1 MATIQGRRRGR
12 ELTYEGNDD
21 AITVNFPLVFDVRD
35 DSGTLQESDIL
46 ELPDLPKINQI
57 VTVPGS
63 RIPVACKRK
72 RAVEE
77 VGKKGYWVVT
87 CDCDNLPGKASQAL
101 GTGGSQDDPADP
113 TAWQVLADIS
123 FETTELAVETDVFGN
138 PVQNLAKRPYAEPV
152 VEKRLIPV
160 LTFTQYES
168 STTDLRG
175 IYLRN
180 DSVNDSVYA
189 NGAKGGW
196 KLTVEDADLVYKNG
210 VYCWRVDYKLRYFEK
225 VVTNLANAGQLLTID
240 RGANVIDIGNSDL
253 IYQSQ
258 GEKVVGGWN
267 PIRPQLDYIDVNG
280 DPIVDSKNNQ
290 ILGKMD
296 TSGVKASGAT
306 QGSALT
312 YWILHQTSQYLDFS
326 SFLRIQGA

>member
-72 RAVEE
+72 RAIEE
-77 VGKKGYWVVT
+77 IGKKGYWVVT

-113 TAWQVLADIS
+113 TAWQVIVDPT
-123 FETTELAVETDVFGN
+123 FETIEIAVDTDIFGN
-138 PVQNLAKRPYAEPV
+138 AIQNFAGRPYADSV
-152 VEKRLIPV
+152 VQKTIV
-160 LTFTQYES
+160 TVYSFTQFETA
-168 STTDLRG
+168 TTTLRE
-175 IYLRN
+175 IQSR
-180 DSVNDSVYA
+180 
-189 NGAKGGW
+189 NGALSSQQFLGGVKGGHQ
-196 KLTVEDADLVYKNG
+196 LTVEDANLVYKNG
-210 VYCWRVDYKLRYFEK
+210 VYCWAIDYKLRYYEK
-225 VVTNLANAGQLLTID
+225 VVTKLLSNNALWTKDSSGSFVTVSGTDLTANID
-240 RGANVIDIGNSDL
+240 GID
-253 IYQSQ
+253 
-258 GEKVVGGWN
+258 VVGGWN

-296 TSGVKASGAT
+296 TGGVKVAGAS
-306 QGSALT
+306 QGSATL
-312 YWILHQTSQYLDFS
+312 YWVLHQTLRYLDFS
-326 SFLRIQGA
+326 SFLRIQGT